1 VEAVKFKAALKESL
15 GLIQVSKEIGKVPVR
30 NKINI
35 RATVDASFK
44 ALDPAVTIPKMVYNG
59 LFIPERIRAIMVEEF
74 TEVMEYP
81 KINLPMYA
89 PLKEISKQYFLPNLN
104 YIGQNTISLM
114 ETNQKFIESYM
125 VGLNHEFSRELLWR
139 EFPTDQR
146 GSYFRQ
152 FWDVSGYFDDKNRD
166 DEDLQEALKDIPEIH
181 TWEKASS
188 LGDHDNREEGGDNE
202 EEVVLVIRG
211 ELLKKYPNAV
221 IYAQK
226 AQWVLDGSGKI
237 NNKVEREL
245 ITLEGAEAA
254 KPPRSKLKTPLYEA
268 RVEPDLYF
276 FGFDLTVEEALGG
289 IGETQADLNK
299 PGWFFCIKE
308 RPGEPRFGLDIDQDG
323 EKPENWNDLAW
334 NDVLPGNAPAGSFI
348 PVGNATIEQD
358 LNANPLETDDAEKVE
373 QRTDDMAVSWKK
385 NMNAADVAYILYQV
399 PVLMAVHAVEMLP
412 TQKS

>member
-1 VEAVKFKAALKESL
+1 
-15 GLIQVSKEIGKVPVR
+15 
-30 NKINI
+30 
-35 RATVDASFK
+35 
-44 ALDPAVTIPKMVYNG
+44 
-59 LFIPERIRAIMVEEF
+59 
-74 TEVMEYP
+74 
-81 KINLPMYA
+81 
-89 PLKEISKQYFLPNLN
+89 
-104 YIGQNTISLM
+104 
-114 ETNQKFIESYM
+114 
-125 VGLNHEFSRELLWR
+125 VGN
-139 EFPTDQR
+139 
-146 GSYFRQ
+146 
-152 FWDVSGYFDDKNRD
+152 NR
-166 DEDLQEALKDIPEIH
+166 
-181 TWEKASS
+181 
-188 LGDHDNREEGGDNE
+188 R
-202 EEVVLVIRG
+202 LVIRG

-226 AQWVLDGSGKI
+226 AQWVITDGKI

-245 ITLEGAEAA
+245 VTLEGAEAA

-289 IGETQADLNK
+289 TGETEADRNK

-334 NDVLPGNAPAGSFI
+334 NDVLPPNAPTGSFI

-358 LNANPLETDDAEKVE
+358 LTANPLELPEDEEKKE
-373 QRTDDMAVSWKK
+373 QRADDLAVSWKK

-412 TQKS
+412 TQKP